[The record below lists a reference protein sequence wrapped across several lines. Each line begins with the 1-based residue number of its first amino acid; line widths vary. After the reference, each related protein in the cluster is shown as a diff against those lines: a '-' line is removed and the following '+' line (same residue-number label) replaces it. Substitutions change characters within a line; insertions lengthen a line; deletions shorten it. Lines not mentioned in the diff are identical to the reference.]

1 MSQTDS
7 NTFPDSTPYGTMY
20 SRSND
25 YYHGFT
31 SCQNFG
37 VIAHT
42 EALARVFLRDG
53 SASNEFDAVTMA
65 VGEVQ
70 SIKRT
75 AHGQRPNREAH
86 MDLQA
91 RQARVETPQSL
102 LSLRDTLRDAFLGE
116 AAND

>member
-1 MSQTDS
+1 MTQDNS

-31 SCQNFG
+31 SIQNFG
-37 VIAHT
+37 AIAHT
-42 EALARVFLRDG
+42 EALARVFLRKGD
-53 SASNEFDAVTMA
+53 ASDEIEAMTMA

-75 AHGQRPNREAH
+75 AHGERPNREAH

-91 RQARVETPQSL
+91 RQAQLESSSSLSETI
-102 LSLRDTLRDAFLGE
+102 RRAFLDGPSC
-116 AAND
+116 A